1 MKIGCV
7 INIEGRKYE
16 RLGECAK
23 RSFAKWHPD
32 IPLHCITPSEHLVEL
47 ASHEPLLKQV
57 SSENFG
63 TGIMNFIYALALMKK
78 HSYDKIIILGA
89 DTLTC
94 ARLNE
99 FIDNNEDD
107 ILVSLGMLFPLVYPV
122 FHPDIK
128 TFSTTETP
136 TLYHPDDPEK
146 ITYAHYNSDV
156 VCFNTRSALEEV
168 ISASLLHVM
177 SVDVMEYRH
186 QVHKI
191 NMERITKKQ
200 QPATTDIYFEMG
212 GLNIITSLSHYNQ
225 TGYFGPELDL
235 QLPSYKVK
243 CVDGPLYEDS
253 EVSYNVQ
260 SKGPD
265 IPADGE
271 KPWKK
276 YTNKFYVK
284 DDALFTGDHKRIK
297 VWHYADG
304 FYALE
309 DEEFEALINKWIS
322 EWFNE
327 DTKVFFADHCDSG
340 DFFEKEFKLDTA
352 D

>member
-32 IPLHCITPSEHLVEL
+32 IPLHCIGSLHNPAQEL
-47 ASHEPLLKQV
+47 AEHEPLLKTISAEQ
-57 SSENFG
+57 FG
-63 TGIMNFIYALALMKK
+63 AGIMNFIQALALMKK

-94 ARLNE
+94 ARLDE

-122 FHPDIK
+122 WHPDIK
-128 TFSTTETP
+128 SFSTTEVP
-136 TLYHPDDPEK
+136 MFRHADNPEK

-156 VCFNTRSALEEV
+156 ICFNTRAALEEV
-168 ISASLLHVM
+168 ISASIYHVM
-177 SVDVMEYRH
+177 SVDIMEYRH
-186 QVHKI
+186 QIHKI
-191 NMERITKKQ
+191 NMERIERGILPT
-200 QPATTDIYFEMG
+200 TTDIYFEMG
-212 GLNIITSLSHYNQ
+212 GLNIITSLSHYNR
-225 TGYFGPELDL
+225 TGYFGPEPDPSM
-235 QLPSYKVK
+235 PSYKIK
-243 CVDGPLYEDS
+243 CVDGPFYEDS

-260 SKGPD
+260 SKGPE
-265 IPADGE
+265 IPSEGE

-276 YTNKFYVK
+276 YTNK
-284 DDALFTGDHKRIK
+284 
-297 VWHYADG
+297 W
-304 FYALE
+304 
-309 DEEFEALINKWIS
+309 IN

-327 DTKVFFADHCDSG
+327 DTKAFFADHCDSG
-340 DFFEKEFKLDTA
+340 DFFEKEFKFDTA